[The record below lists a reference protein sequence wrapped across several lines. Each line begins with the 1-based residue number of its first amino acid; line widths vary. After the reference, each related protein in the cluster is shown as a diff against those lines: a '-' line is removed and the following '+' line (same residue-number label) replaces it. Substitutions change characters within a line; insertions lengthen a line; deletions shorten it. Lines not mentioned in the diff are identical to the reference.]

1 MPRRLPPTCAP
12 VIERVTL
19 GRGGRVVLEL
29 DCFHTVTL
37 RALSPLVRL
46 GGGWPC
52 PRCPPLAP
60 LLPVAVTGY
69 HARLTV
75 PRRGV
80 VVVLRPANESETSP
94 VLGARDARA
103 VGSR

>member
-19 GRGGRVVLEL
+19 GRGGRITLEL
-29 DCFHTVTL
+29 TCFHTVTL
-37 RALSPLVRL
+37 RALSPLVVV

-52 PRCPPLAP
+52 PRCPPLAS
-60 LLPVAVTGY
+60 LLPVALTGY

-80 VVVLRPANESETSP
+80 VLVLRAANESETSP
-94 VLGARDARA
+94 SHDVGRARA

>member
-1 MPRRLPPTCAP
+1 MPRATRRPS
-12 VIERVTL
+12 VIECVRSA
-19 GRGGRVVLEL
+19 GGRVVLEL

-37 RALSPLVRL
+37 RALSPLVAL

-94 VLGARDARA
+94 VLSASPARA